1 VNLQETLE
9 TMMLEPERIRTEF
22 VEITEHHGIQEIINE
37 YVEELELIGPN
48 PFKSM

>member
-1 VNLQETLE
+1 
-9 TMMLEPERIRTEF
+9 MIEPERIRTSF
-22 VEITEHHGIQEIINE
+22 VEITGFQEIQEIINE